1 MDDRIQSLEKK
12 IESLELEI
20 KRLCQICSRM
30 DSHITF
36 VETTY
41 DKFKYPLN
49 VIKGKV
55 EGLFGSKSIKDKEG
69 DELD

>member
-1 MDDRIQSLEKK
+1 MEQQIQNLEKK
-12 IESLELEI
+12 IESLEQEI
-20 KRLCQICSRM
+20 KRLCEICSRM

-55 EGLFGSKSIKDKEG
+55 EGIFGGGGKAIENN
-69 DELD
+69 